1 MFTELLVARCEQKL
15 MEAELAQMFTRDGV
29 PLAEPRGA
37 GVVAA
42 LRWLPV
48 VLAVVV
54 GLTMLTSGVVAS

>member
-1 MFTELLVARCEQKL
+1 MINELMIARSEQKL

-54 GLTMLTSGVVAS
+54 GLTMLTSGMVAA